1 MEMSYFCR
9 AYSITQYG
17 ATRQKN
23 RIKGRYSKYQNVD
36 GVEAYFRKLILD
48 NFPGFPQ
55 ESPTMDERLAR
66 FVAEQKG
73 QSSQAGTT
81 RAVSQPT
88 QQDTFEG
95 VNMYESVPN
104 NSGSDQYDKEDTL
117 IFIGFIIGLILF
129 KGVFHW
135 GWIISI
141 VLSFVVGGLFMAFG
155 SRR

>member
-1 MEMSYFCR
+1 
-9 AYSITQYG
+9 
-17 ATRQKN
+17 
-23 RIKGRYSKYQNVD
+23 
-36 GVEAYFRKLILD
+36 
-48 NFPGFPQ
+48 
-55 ESPTMDERLAR
+55 MDERLAR

-73 QSSQAGTT
+73 QYSQAGTT
-81 RAVSQPT
+81 RAASQPT